1 MPDSSTFL
9 EVTPKAEQS
18 GQHLLMMATLKAER
32 RDEITLE

>member
-1 MPDSSTFL
+1 MDSPMFL
-9 EVTPKAEQS
+9 EGMPKSEQP